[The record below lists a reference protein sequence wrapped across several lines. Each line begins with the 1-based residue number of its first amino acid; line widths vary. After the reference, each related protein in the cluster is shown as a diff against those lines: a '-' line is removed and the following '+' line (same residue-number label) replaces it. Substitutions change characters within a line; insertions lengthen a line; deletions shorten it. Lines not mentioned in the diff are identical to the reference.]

1 MVGALILYKGN
12 QTKAFRNRL
21 IQKRGPDYYVRTQT
35 VFQTSCILLFPWN
48 KIPCITSGFKRT
60 ILDSLYKRIF
70 NFWLDYFIEASKTEP
85 EDVIRFPMLVLEP
98 TKIYVPS
105 YVVVNLG
112 AVEQSLQIH
121 NVCLKC
127 LQGRKSFAQETCNQ
141 IHEWLFPATAIRSV
155 RYISNNKILNF
166 LLQPMLQK
174 YIINGYAIICV
185 CYTIDYTKRSSDSN
199 FLKGQRTVL
208 SQGATIGMEYINSQ
222 QILLYDRSGCSMY
235 KRDDRCVFLYVHQ
248 NCDDF
253 QMFFPSAILKQKFC
267 DLLLK
272 MTPDQECLL
281 LDLDSD
287 TGPIQYEYEYD
298 NTGRQKILGKGTYGI
313 VYAARDLNTQV
324 SIAIK
329 EVPEKNI
336 GDVQPLHE
344 EIKLHSQLHHR
355 NIVQYYGSVSEDNL
369 FKIFM
374 EQVPGGSL
382 SQLLR
387 SQWGPLKDN
396 ERTIAFYTKQILE
409 GLKYLHDQR
418 IVHRDIKG
426 DNVLIDT
433 YRGAL
438 KISDFGTSKRLAAVC
453 PNTDTFTVLQLNH
466 IEKLM
471 LRLWLYSTLYIDT
484 ATTEASSN
492 LSLFL
497 LCKFTDVA
505 DIWSLGCTVVEMATG
520 QPPFQELGSPQ
531 AALFQVGCFK
541 IHPEIPETMSE
552 AMKRFILAC
561 FEPDPDKRATAA
573 ELLEY
578 PILKELTRKKK
589 NSGARLS
596 ITTPEYGRSI
606 SVPADKLGKRQDKVG
621 RFASTGD
628 EGLFVGTKS
637 SPINSFSRSSSSY
650 SCSSITSDSAIED
663 NSMSIRRQTST
674 GPLSPQSD
682 TTLTAEQDQGGFYL
696 LKKDSQR
703 RATIFT
709 VLVEDS
715 EKICEMWFQQI
726 GQKINDFHLNID
738 HLQILLKG
746 LREYI
751 PEQNKEPIQFAID
764 MIMED
769 YDSEVSAVNEIKL
782 ACFTLP
788 EAVNPILRKRSIK
801 PHWMFALDNLVR
813 SAVVAAGSILS
824 PEEIVLIVGNENLD
838 QEERSTSGV
847 ETINSARSH
856 GHMMSLR
863 SKVYLELQQKIS
875 TLEDEKLGYAKRREK
890 NIPGFNIHNS
900 IGVYQKYLH
909 SLLNFNSHQVYVL
922 QIVLNMQRKECGNHL
937 LVFFQHYISTF

>member
-1 MVGALILYKGN
+1 
-12 QTKAFRNRL
+12 
-21 IQKRGPDYYVRTQT
+21 
-35 VFQTSCILLFPWN
+35 
-48 KIPCITSGFKRT
+48 
-60 ILDSLYKRIF
+60 
-70 NFWLDYFIEASKTEP
+70 
-85 EDVIRFPMLVLEP
+85 MLVLEP

-155 RYISNNKILNF
+155 
-166 LLQPMLQK
+166 
-174 YIINGYAIICV
+174 
-185 CYTIDYTKRSSDSN
+185 
-199 FLKGQRTVL
+199 
-208 SQGATIGMEYINSQ
+208 
-222 QILLYDRSGCSMY
+222 SMY

-453 PNTDTFTVLQLNH
+453 PNTDTFTGTFQYMAPEVIHKGQ
-466 IEKLM
+466 
-471 LRLWLYSTLYIDT
+471 RGYGP
-484 ATTEASSN
+484 A
-492 LSLFL
+492 
-497 LCKFTDVA
+497 A

>member
-453 PNTDTFTVLQLNH
+453 PNTDTFTGTFQYMAPEVIHKGQ
-466 IEKLM
+466 
-471 LRLWLYSTLYIDT
+471 RGYGP
-484 ATTEASSN
+484 A
-492 LSLFL
+492 
-497 LCKFTDVA
+497 A

-628 EGLFVGTKS
+628 EG
-637 SPINSFSRSSSSY
+637 
-650 SCSSITSDSAIED
+650 SITSDSAIED

-715 EKICEMWFQQI
+715 EK
-726 GQKINDFHLNID
+726 D